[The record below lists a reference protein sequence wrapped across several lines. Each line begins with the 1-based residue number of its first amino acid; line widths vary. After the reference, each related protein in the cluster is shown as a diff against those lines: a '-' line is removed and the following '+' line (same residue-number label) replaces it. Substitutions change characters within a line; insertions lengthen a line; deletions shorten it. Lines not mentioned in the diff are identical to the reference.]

1 MSIKDPVQ
9 KIVDEITL
17 IRGEVRQ
24 LQRSSLDRD
33 EAEALN
39 GHVVQ
44 ALAQMKAVAAEMSA
58 AASAAP
64 QAVRTAVRHDLV
76 QIDRNTSQA
85 ASRAAERAVEGVRE
99 HLDAERLRFAQAAGE
114 ARRAAWRYFG
124 GFWVWLV
131 AMLATGAVL
140 GVLAAYGTETA
151 KSYFSVGDMARYSCE
166 RSWVRGVRGESEGQG
181 YCVLWDE

>member
-1 MSIKDPVQ
+1 MSKDPFQ
-9 KIVDEITL
+9 QLVDEITL
-17 IRGEVRQ
+17 IRGEVQ
-24 LQRSSLDRD
+24 ALKRSSLDRD
-33 EAEALN
+33 EAKALSETLARA
-39 GHVVQ
+39 VDRMERAARQ
-44 ALAQMKAVAAEMSA
+44 APRALVDAFAQDRAEIARETAETTSVAAVGVLKNIRD
-58 AASAAP
+58 
-64 QAVRTAVRHDLV
+64 QLT
-76 QIDRNTSQA
+76 QDRLTFS
-85 ASRAAERAVEGVRE
+85 
-99 HLDAERLRFAQAAGE
+99 QAAGE